1 MKHLFDSLS
10 NEYNETSMSEK
21 IIELKTL
28 IKSRPLLSIIEETT
42 SNDNSKYLALIDYLN
57 ETLEDENNSR

>member
-57 ETLEDENNSR
+57 EILEDENNSR